1 MKRIFVVLIMSTLL
15 LVLLVERFP
24 QIATMRS
31 IVYSVAT
38 LILVLIGGY
47 SFYLQLKKK

>member
-1 MKRIFVVLIMSTLL
+1 MKRIFVFLIMSTLL

-24 QIATMRS
+24 QIATMRRV
-31 IVYSVAT
+31 VYLVAT
-38 LILVLIGGY
+38 LVLLCIGTY